1 MEVKNEDTDL
11 QEKPINDSDITKPSI
26 VRLARTAGVK
36 SISDECFVFIRKV
49 IDKKLEE
56 LLSTA
61 LIVNSQHQ
69 TKTLMSDDIYEA
81 LYLLGV
87 NVTQSDDIGYCTFT
101 K

>member
-1 MEVKNEDTDL
+1 MEVTTDTYL
-11 QEKPINDSDITKPSI
+11 QEKSINESDITKPSI

-36 SISDECFVFIRKV
+36 SISDECFVFIHKL

-56 LLSTA
+56 VLSTA

-81 LYLLGV
+81 LYLLGI
-87 NVTQSDDIGYCTFT
+87 NVTQSDDIGACTFT

>member
-1 MEVKNEDTDL
+1 MEVTADTYL
-11 QEKPINDSDITKPSI
+11 QEKSINECDISKPSI

-36 SISDECFVFIRKV
+36 SISDECFVFIRKL

-56 LLSTA
+56 VLSTA

-81 LYLLGV
+81 LYLLDI
-87 NVTQSDDIGYCTFT
+87 NVTQSDDIGTCTFT